1 MEETIDKAVI
11 EMVAKSGAQV
21 YKDLAQPLVS
31 GVGKT
36 LGLIPA
42 SINAALTPLQIWI
55 EQKTFNVEETKRRLA
70 EKLKNANPEHIV
82 SPAGYV
88 AIPALQAIAYCTDSD
103 DLRNMYANILAAS
116 MVKGVKDKV
125 HPAFVEIIKQLC
137 PDEAKL
143 IRYMAY
149 DKWNGNYPLIDLRK
163 VTIKDQS
170 YDTLVHNFTDI
181 GEGVCEY
188 PYSGIGRYVDNL
200 QRLGLIE
207 IPFGVVLADAD
218 RYVSLENNDQILK
231 VKNVQLPEGFQL
243 EFDRKKLEIT
253 DYGWQF
259 INICVKDLNF
269 DSL

>member
-1 MEETIDKAVI
+1 MEETVEKAVI
-11 EMVAKSGAQV
+11 EVVAKSGAQV

-42 SINAALTPLQIWI
+42 SINAALSPLQMWI

-70 EKLKNANPEHIV
+70 EKLKNTDPENIV

-116 MVKGVKDKV
+116 MVKNVKDKV
-125 HPAFVEIIKQLC
+125 HPSFVEVIKQLC

-143 IRYMAY
+143 IKYMAY
-149 DKWNGNYPLIDLRK
+149 DRWQGNYPLIDLRK
-163 VTIKDQS
+163 VTVKNQS
-170 YDTLVHNFTDI
+170 YNTLVHNFTDI

-188 PYSGIGRYVDNL
+188 PYSGIRGYVDNL

-207 IPFGVVLADAD
+207 IPFGVALTDEE
-218 RYVSLENNDQILK
+218 RYISLENHYQIIK
-231 VKNVQLPEGFQL
+231 IKNVQLPEGFRL

-259 INICVKDLNF
+259 INICVKDLNS